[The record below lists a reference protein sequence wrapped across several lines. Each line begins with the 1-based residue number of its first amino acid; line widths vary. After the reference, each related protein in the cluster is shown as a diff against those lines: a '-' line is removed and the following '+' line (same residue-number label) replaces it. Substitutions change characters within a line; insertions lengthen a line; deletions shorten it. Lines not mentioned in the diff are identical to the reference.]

1 MDYGYRMLKKTV
13 LSLANKKVGACSV
26 FYGFSIL
33 TDSTIEQV
41 ESLDSMAT
49 DEVDKK
55 PNIKKIEGLWITIFP
70 P

>member
-1 MDYGYRMLKKTV
+1 MDFVPGTVPV
-13 LSLANKKVGACSV
+13 LSL
-26 FYGFSIL
+26 L